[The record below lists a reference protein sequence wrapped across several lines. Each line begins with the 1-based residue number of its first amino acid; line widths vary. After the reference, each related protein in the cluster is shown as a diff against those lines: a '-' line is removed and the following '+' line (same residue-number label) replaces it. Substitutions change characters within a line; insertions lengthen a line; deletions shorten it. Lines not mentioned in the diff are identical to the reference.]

1 MRSSTLIVSALSIFV
16 LAGSVLAQGGA
27 PAAPSPQPAGE
38 AKPAENTDK
47 LVYVKVSTS
56 MGDIVIELNETK
68 APISVKNFLD
78 YADKGHYNGTI
89 FHRVIGDFMIQG
101 GGHTPDGKEKQT
113 GDPIRNESQN
123 GLKNARGTIAMAR
136 KQDPNSATAQF
147 YINVNDNSALDA
159 GRSSTG
165 NAGYA
170 VFGRVVEGMGVVDK
184 IKAVETNKRAKG
196 ASGGASLVN
205 PDKMPDQPL
214 QDVLI
219 NTIAR
224 TKAPEKK

>member
-1 MRSSTLIVSALSIFV
+1 MRSLTLLVSAMSVFL
-16 LAGSVLAQGGA
+16 LAGSVMAQGTA
-27 PAAPSPQPAGE
+27 PAAPAPQPAVE
-38 AKPAENTDK
+38 AKPAENNDK
-47 LVYVKVSTS
+47 LVYVKISTS

-68 APISVKNFLD
+68 APITVKNFLD
-78 YADKGHYNGTI
+78 YADKGQYNGTI
-89 FHRVIGDFMIQG
+89 FHRVISDFMIQG
-101 GGHTPDGKEKQT
+101 GGHTPDGKEKPT

-136 KQDPNSATAQF
+136 KPDPNSATAQF
-147 YINVNDNSALDA
+147 FINVKDNAALDG
-159 GRSSTG
+159 GRSTTG

-170 VFGRVVEGMGVVDK
+170 VFGRVVEGMDVVDK
-184 IKAVETNKRAKG
+184 IKAVATNKTTKG
-196 ASGGASLVN
+196 ADGRAVPPK

-214 QDVLI
+214 EDVVI